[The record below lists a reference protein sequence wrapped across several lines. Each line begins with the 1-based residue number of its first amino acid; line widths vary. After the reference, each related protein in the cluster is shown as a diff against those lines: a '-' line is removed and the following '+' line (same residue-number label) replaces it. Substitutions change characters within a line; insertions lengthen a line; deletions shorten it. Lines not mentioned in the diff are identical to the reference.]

1 MCKIC
6 KEPALFVCTECN
18 QVFYCSEACQRADW
32 PEHQRICSPDRSRT
46 RQQPLQRQQQQQ
58 LPNSSANS
66 EELGNQ
72 DEMIENLAFYIEQLY
87 VIMKPVTS
95 CILLSVLW
103 VKLAN
108 PYQPYFAVS
117 GGGYSRPSLSN
128 QFGSDGSDGSSVD
141 SSLVIAGIIAG
152 QIVVV
157 TVIIALLIKY
167 KKVQFIYYFFGLVI
181 SVILGYFAYSL
192 GYMLLLISNSP
203 LDWISFAFF
212 LWNFVTMGLCSIF
225 WQAPLEL
232 QQVYLVLMSSMMA
245 YSLSNLP
252 SLVTWILLSFLAVWD
267 LVAVLCPYGPLRIM
281 IESAQQ
287 NNIELPSALI
297 YTTAISFMADIE
309 HETAP
314 SPTSNNS
321 NTQDNPVL
329 VAVSTGNLA
338 ARSESRLLHD
348 RPSTFADQQQQQ
360 HHHHQ
365 ESIEMQ
371 TFSSPLSHPSQPTSQ
386 QPRRQN
392 RQQQVQGR
400 PRRTGQAGSG
410 LKLGLGDFV
419 FYSVLVGR
427 ASLSDWLTTIGCMLS
442 VLSGL
447 VITIFILV
455 LKRKPLPA
463 LPISIFFGIGVY
475 FLVSLTMA
483 NMIQCLSTGSFQ
495 VAPLP
500 LIAGSQGIGFVF
512 I

>member
-32 PEHQRICSPDRSRT
+32 PEHQRVCSPDRRI
-46 RQQPLQRQQQQQ
+46 RQQRQQQQ
-58 LPNSSANS
+58 LPNSSADS
-66 EELGNQ
+66 EEQGNQ

-108 PYQPYFAVS
+108 PYQPYFAVN

-192 GYMLLLISNSP
+192 GNMLLLISNAP

-245 YSLSNLP
+245 FSLSNLP

-297 YTTAISFMADIE
+297 YTTAISFMANIE

-314 SPTSNNS
+314 SPSSNS
-321 NTQDNPVL
+321 ITQDNPVL
-329 VAVSTGNLA
+329 VAISTGNLD
-338 ARSESRLLHD
+338 ARSESRLLRD
-348 RPSTFADQQQQQ
+348 RPSIFADQQQQQ
-360 HHHHQ
+360 

-371 TFSSPLSHPSQPTSQ
+371 TLSPPLSHPSQPMSQ
-386 QPRRQN
+386 QPMRQN
-392 RQQQVQGR
+392 RQQPGQGR

-427 ASLSDWLTTIGCMLS
+427 VSLSDWLTTLGCMLS

-475 FLVSLTMA
+475 FLVSLTMG
-483 NMIQCLSTGSFQ
+483 NMIQSLCTGSFQ
-495 VAPLP
+495 VAQLP